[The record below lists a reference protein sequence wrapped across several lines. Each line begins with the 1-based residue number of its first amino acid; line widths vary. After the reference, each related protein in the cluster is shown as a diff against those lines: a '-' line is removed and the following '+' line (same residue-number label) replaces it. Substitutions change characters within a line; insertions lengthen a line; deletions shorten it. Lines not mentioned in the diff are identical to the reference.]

1 MSQAM
6 DDTKLR
12 HVARRI
18 RDLTEPLAASVYF
31 APEVHAAYEALGFG
45 GGFRTKTGLH
55 YPDLPAYFT
64 SRGACMGTVPGE
76 VVTAAFG
83 VFPAHVVVPA
93 VTEGWQKTTREEILA
108 ARLEGQIAGLRNVLG
123 AEPDGAAQATELLR
137 TMAGA
142 GFAAG
147 HHLYAGLSSL
157 PWPDDPIGG
166 LFRAADLV
174 REHRGDSHITAWTA
188 AGLDPVEICLMS
200 DVWMDQPLKTVT
212 WTRGWTQE
220 EMDAGIERLRSR
232 GLIDG
237 EVASDAGRQLR
248 DEIEWVTDLQER
260 PLCEA
265 IGNDMHDL
273 FAFLGPWAETIVERH
288 YYPKAPKKPV

>member
-1 MSQAM
+1 M
-6 DDTKLR
+6 
-12 HVARRI
+12 
-18 RDLTEPLAASVYF
+18 
-31 APEVHAAYEALGFG
+31 
-45 GGFRTKTGLH
+45 
-55 YPDLPAYFT
+55 
-64 SRGACMGTVPGE
+64 
-76 VVTAAFG
+76 
-83 VFPAHVVVPA
+83 
-93 VTEGWQKTTREEILA
+93 
-108 ARLEGQIAGLRNVLG
+108 
-123 AEPDGAAQATELLR
+123 AE
-137 TMAGA
+137 A

-157 PWPDDPIGG
+157 PWPDDPVGA

-220 EMDAGIERLRSR
+220 EMDAAIDRLRSR
-232 GLIDG
+232 GLLDG
-237 EVASDAGRQLR
+237 DAATGAGRDVR
-248 DEIEWVTDLQER
+248 DNIEAMTDTQER

-265 IGNDMHDL
+265 ITDDDMNDL
-273 FAFLGPWAETIVERH
+273 FTILEPWAETIVERQ